1 MQRRVL
7 LSSFA
12 ASTLV
17 LAGCAYRRDAQAVL
31 RQAEQATGAS
41 RVNTLRYAGAG
52 TGATFGQAYVPGN
65 TWPRI
70 HVTAYT
76 RWVDYPN
83 AALREDSVRS
93 RAEPTGG
100 GAIPLMGTGE
110 QRVSAWLRGATA
122 WNMTGPAAAAAP
134 VALDARVHDL
144 WTTPHGVIR
153 AAMRHGATMHTEG
166 QLSVVSFTEPGR
178 FRATAWIDPAGHV
191 QRVDSV
197 MPHPVTGDTA
207 VSTAYSGWRDWGGGV
222 RFPTRIVQTMGG
234 APVLDV
240 TVTEVEVNG
249 AFASEVPPTVA
260 AFAERAESQQ
270 VAPGVW
276 HIAGGS
282 HNSVLVEFADHV
294 MLIESPLY
302 DGRARAVLAEVQ
314 RLVPGKPLRYVVNSH
329 HHFDHSGGLR
339 AAAATGATLVVS
351 EPARAWFEQT
361 LSTPN
366 AIRPDALRQSGR
378 RATVTGVNGQRTFSD
393 GTRTVNVH
401 FIEGSPHAQG
411 FMMAWLPRE
420 RLLVEADA
428 YTPGPPNQPPPA
440 TPNALHVNLVA
451 NVQRLGL
458 DVDRILPL
466 HGRVVPFS
474 ELRAAARM

>member
-7 LSSFA
+7 LSAFS
-12 ASTLV
+12 ASALV
-17 LAGCAYRRDAQAVL
+17 AAGCAHRQDAQAVL
-31 RQAEQATGAS
+31 RLADQATGAG
-41 RVNTLRYAGAG
+41 RVNTLRYTGAG
-52 TGATFGQAYVPGN
+52 TGSTFGQAYVPG
-65 TWPRI
+65 TAWPRI
-70 HVTAYT
+70 NVTGYT

-100 GAIPLMGTGE
+100 GALPLMGTGE
-110 QRVSAWLRGATA
+110 QRVSAWLRGTQA

-134 VALDARVHDL
+134 VALDGRIHDL

-153 AAMRHGATMHTEG
+153 AAMRQGATMHSEG
-166 QLSVVSFTEPGR
+166 PLSVVTFTEPGR
-178 FRATAWIDPAGHV
+178 FRATAWIDAAGHV

-207 VSTAYSGWRDWGGGV
+207 VSTTYSGWRDWGGGV
-222 RFPTRIVQTMGG
+222 KFPARIVQTMAGVQ
-234 APVLDV
+234 VLDIN
-240 TVTEVEVNG
+240 VTEVEVNG
-249 AFASEVPPTVA
+249 AFASDIPSTVS
-260 AFAERAESQQ
+260 AFVERAESTPA
-270 VAPGVW
+270 APGVW

-282 HNSVLVEFADHV
+282 HNSVLVEFSDHV

-302 DGRARAVLAEVQ
+302 DGRAHAVLAEVR

-351 EPARAWFEQT
+351 EPARGWFEQT
-361 LSTPN
+361 FATPN

-378 RATVTGVNGQRTFSD
+378 RAEVTGVNGQRTFSD

-440 TPNALHVNLVA
+440 TPNALHVNLVT
-451 NVQRLGL
+451 NVQRLGF

-474 ELRAAARM
+474 ELRTAAKM

>member
-7 LSSFA
+7 LSTLA
-12 ASTLV
+12 VTALV
-17 LAGCAYRRDAQAVL
+17 LAACAHRQDAQAVL
-31 RQAEQATGAS
+31 QHADQATGAS
-41 RVNTLRYAGAG
+41 RVNTLRYAGSG
-52 TGATFGQAYVPGN
+52 TGATFGQAYVAGN
-65 TWPRI
+65 AWPRI
-70 HVTAYT
+70 NLPAYT

-83 AALREDSVRS
+83 AALREDSVRT

-100 GAIPLMGTGE
+100 GALPLMGTGE
-110 QRVSAWLRGATA
+110 QRVSAWVRGTHA
-122 WNMTGPAAAAAP
+122 WNVTGTSAAAAP
-134 VALDARVHDL
+134 VALDGRIHDV

-153 AAMRHGATMHTEG
+153 AAMRHRGTMHTEG
-166 QLSVVSFTEPGR
+166 PLSVVTFSEPGR
-178 FRATAWIDPAGHV
+178 FRATAWIDQAGFV
-191 QRVDSV
+191 QRVDST

-207 VSTAYSGWRDWGGGV
+207 VSTTYSGWRDWGGGV
-222 RFPTRIVQTMGG
+222 KFPSRIAQSMGG
-234 APVLDV
+234 TPVLDIN
-240 TVTEVEVNG
+240 VTEVEVNG
-249 AFASEVPPTVA
+249 AFASDVPAPVS
-260 AFAERAESQQ
+260 AFAERVESQQ
-270 VAPGVW
+270 VSPGVW
-276 HIAGGS
+276 HLAGGS

-302 DGRARAVLAEVQ
+302 DGRAQAVLAEVR
-314 RLVPGKPLRYVVNSH
+314 RLVPAKPLRYVVNSH

-351 EPARAWFEQT
+351 EQARPWFERT
-361 LSTPN
+361 LANAN
-366 AIRPDALRQSGR
+366 AIRPDVLQQSGR

-393 GTRTVNVH
+393 ATRTVNIH

-440 TPNALHVNLVA
+440 TPNALHVNLVT
-451 NVQRLGL
+451 NVQRLNM

-474 ELRAAARM
+474 ELRAAAKM

>member
-1 MQRRVL
+1 MKRRAL
-7 LSSFA
+7 LSTFA
-12 ASTLV
+12 ATGLV
-17 LAGCAYRRDAQAVL
+17 LAACAHRQDAQTVL
-31 RQAEQATGAS
+31 QQADQATGAS
-41 RVNTLRYAGAG
+41 RVNTLRYAGTG

-70 HVTAYT
+70 NLPAYT

-83 AALREDSVRS
+83 AALREDSVRT

-100 GAIPLMGTGE
+100 GALPLMGTGE
-110 QRVSAWLRGATA
+110 QRVSAWVRGTQA

-134 VALDARVHDL
+134 VALDGRIHDV

-153 AAMRHGATMHTEG
+153 AAMRQGATMHTEG
-166 QLSVVSFTEPGR
+166 PLSVVTFSEPGR
-178 FRATAWIDPAGHV
+178 YRATAWIDQAGLV

-207 VSTAYSGWRDWGGGV
+207 VSTTYSGWRDWGGGIK
-222 RFPTRIVQTMGG
+222 FPARIVQTMGG
-234 APVLDV
+234 APVLDIN
-240 TVTEVEVNG
+240 VTEVEVNG
-249 AFASEVPPTVA
+249 AFASEVPSTVT
-260 AFAERAESQQ
+260 AFAERVDSQQ

-276 HIAGGS
+276 HLGGGS
-282 HNSVLVEFADHV
+282 HNSVVVEFADHV

-302 DGRARAVLAEVQ
+302 DGRAQAVLAEVR

-339 AAAATGATLVVS
+339 TAASTGATLVVS
-351 EPARAWFEQT
+351 EQARPWFEQT
-361 LSTPN
+361 LANAN
-366 AIRPDALRQSGR
+366 AIRPDVLQQSGR
-378 RATVTGVNGQRTFSD
+378 RATITGVNGQRTFSD

-401 FIEGSPHAQG
+401 FIEDSPHAQG

-428 YTPGPPNQPPPA
+428 FTPGAPNQPPPA
-440 TPNALHVNLVA
+440 TPNALHVNLVT
-451 NVQRLGL
+451 NVQRLNM

-474 ELRAAARM
+474 DLRTAAKM

>member
-7 LSSFA
+7 LSTFA
-12 ASTLV
+12 ASSL
-17 LAGCAYRRDAQAVL
+17 LAACAYRRDAQAVL
-31 RQAEQATGAS
+31 RQADQATGAS

-70 HVTAYT
+70 NVAAYT

-110 QRVSAWLRGATA
+110 QRVSAWLRGTHA
-122 WNMTGPAAAAAP
+122 WNMAGPAAAAAP
-134 VALDARVHDL
+134 VALDGRIHDL

-153 AAMRHGATMHTEG
+153 AAMRHAATMHSEG
-166 QLSVVSFTEPGR
+166 SLSVVSFAEPGR
-178 FRATAWIDPAGHV
+178 YRATAWIDASGYV

-207 VSTAYSGWRDWGGGV
+207 VSTTYSGWRDWGGGV
-222 RFPTRIVQTMGG
+222 RFPARIVQAMGG
-234 APVLDV
+234 TQVLDLN
-240 TVTEVEVNG
+240 VTEVEVNG
-249 AFASEVPPTVA
+249 AFASDVPATVA
-260 AFAERAESQQ
+260 AFAERVESHAA
-270 VAPGVW
+270 APGVW

-282 HNSVLVEFADHV
+282 HNSVLVEFADHL

-302 DGRARAVLAEVQ
+302 DGRAQAVLAEVR

-351 EPARAWFEQT
+351 EPARAWFEQAFA
-361 LSTPN
+361 TPN

-378 RATVTGVNGQRTFSD
+378 RAAVTGVDGQRTFSD
-393 GTRTVNVH
+393 GTRTVVVH

-440 TPNALHVNLVA
+440 TPNALHVNLVS

-474 ELRAAARM
+474 ELRTAARM

>member
-7 LSSFA
+7 LSTFA
-12 ASTLV
+12 ASSL
-17 LAGCAYRRDAQAVL
+17 LAACAYRRDAQAVL
-31 RQAEQATGAS
+31 RQADQATGAS

-52 TGATFGQAYVPGN
+52 TGATFEQAYVPGN

-70 HVTAYT
+70 NVTAYT

-110 QRVSAWLRGATA
+110 QRVSAWLRGTHA
-122 WNMTGPAAAAAP
+122 WNMAGPAAAAAP
-134 VALDARVHDL
+134 VALDGRIHDL

-153 AAMRHGATMHTEG
+153 AAMRHAATMHSEG
-166 QLSVVSFTEPGR
+166 SLSVVSFAEPGR
-178 FRATAWIDPAGHV
+178 YRATAWIDASGDV

-207 VSTAYSGWRDWGGGV
+207 VSTTYSGWRDWGGGV
-222 RFPTRIVQTMGG
+222 RFSARIVQAMGG
-234 APVLDV
+234 TQVLDLN
-240 TVTEVEVNG
+240 VTEVEVNG
-249 AFASEVPPTVA
+249 AFASGVPATVA
-260 AFAERAESQQ
+260 AFAERVESHPA
-270 VAPGVW
+270 APGVW

-282 HNSVLVEFADHV
+282 HNSVLLEFADHL

-302 DGRARAVLAEVQ
+302 DGRAQAVLAEVR

-351 EPARAWFEQT
+351 EPARAWFEQAFA
-361 LSTPN
+361 TPN

-378 RATVTGVNGQRTFSD
+378 RAAVTGVDGHRVFSD
-393 GTRTVNVH
+393 GTRTVHVH

-440 TPNALHVNLVA
+440 TPNALHVNLVS

-474 ELRAAARM
+474 ELRTAARM